1 MDSKENFNFKMSK
14 YSKAQLLQLAKGV
27 FKGSPALNVL
37 YANGAGTFNNEQ
49 DFAAKTAAQ
58 QEGFI
63 KITRAMADGKP
74 DPQDEAAEKEAAEK
88 AKAAAAEKAKAAA
101 AAKKEAAEKAKAE
114 AAATKAAAKKA
125 KE

>member
-14 YSKAQLLQLAKGV
+14 YSKAQLLQLAQGV
-27 FKGSPALNVL
+27 FKGSPALHVV
-37 YANGAGTFNNEQ
+37 YANSAGTFNNEQ

-58 QEGFI
+58 QEGYM
-63 KITRAMADGKP
+63 KITRAMAEGKS
-74 DPQDEAAEKEAAEK
+74 DPKDEAAEKEAAEK